1 MNSTPINF
9 KNTAKKVRVDGVEE
23 KKIRGGEID
32 EARGDEEFFLKV
44 SKLNFAPVDVLSE
57 LN

>member
-1 MNSTPINF
+1 ME
-9 KNTAKKVRVDGVEE
+9 KK

-44 SKLNFAPVDVLSE
+44 SKFNLAPVDVLSE